1 MNAIQ
6 IAVDNREK
14 GQVPVTIGTAL
25 ALEAGMGIYP
35 DRPESPPPFSRAKE
49 LWINLRTLVRNLYA
63 CLPTDLKDTVLPDD
77 LWGYVQEEMSIIPA
91 AVEKGSMGN
100 TRVIYYVSEYN
111 RLTQRFPGA
120 IVKEFKTH
128 KQIVQQKI
136 EEITLQLALEKN
148 HHHHVEV
155 LDFDIQGQHP
165 GSFIITHLPIDL
177 LARYHFERLE
187 LLESHTGKIKGPGAW
202 NTKLTNGK
210 ELSNIPFNRFTLQ
223 LFGDN
228 GNMFSPHSIS
238 LRRALMELAARR
250 GWTNVTSLEK
260 IRDDVRKV
268 EKVEHRSMLEK
279 ML

>member
-6 IAVDNREK
+6 IAVDSREK
-14 GQVPVTIGTAL
+14 GQVPISIGTSL
-25 ALEAGMGIYP
+25 ALEAAMGIYP
-35 DRPESPPPFSRAKE
+35 DRPESPPPFSRAKQ

-63 CLPTDLKDTVLPDD
+63 CLPTDLKETVLPDD
-77 LWGYVQEEMSIIPA
+77 LWQFVQEEMSIIPA

-100 TRVIYYVSEYN
+100 TRVVYYVSDYKK
-111 RLTQRFPGA
+111 LAQRFPGA
-120 IVKEFKTH
+120 IIKEAKTS

-136 EEITLQLALEKN
+136 EEVALELVLQN
-148 HHHHVEV
+148 NQLHHVEFF
-155 LDFDIQGQHP
+155 DFDIQGRHP
-165 GSFIITHLPIDL
+165 ASFIITHLPVDL

-210 ELSNIPFNRFTLQ
+210 ELSNIPFNSFTLQ

-228 GNMFSPHSIS
+228 GNMFSPQSLS
-238 LRRALMELAARR
+238 LRRAVVELAGKRN
-250 GWTNVTSLEK
+250 WTSVTTQEK
-260 IRDDVRKV
+260 IRDDVRRV
-268 EKVEHRSMLEK
+268 ENDAHRRELEK